1 MRSSS
6 LALVMLSPALA
17 LSGCRQDM
25 AEQPKLVANGPAQAF
40 PDGAANRP
48 LVAGTVARGDSPPG
62 RSTAPAVSQAL
73 LQRGQERYMIFCSPC
88 HGPDGDGDG
97 RVVERGFP
105 HPHSYHD
112 DRLVRADAQHFLDV
126 IAHGYGLMYSYASR
140 IPSADRWAIVA
151 YIRALQVSHGA
162 RIAAAEPKSEPAS
175 GTK

>member
-1 MRSSS
+1 MRSRS
-6 LALVMLSPALA
+6 LFLVMLAPALA

-48 LVAGTVARGDSPPG
+48 LIAGTVARGDSPEVRVAP
-62 RSTAPAVSQAL
+62 PAVSQAL

-105 HPHSYHD
+105 RPPSYHD

-140 IPSADRWAIVA
+140 VPSADRWAIIA

-162 RIAAAEPKSEPAS
+162 RLTAAEFTSEPAS